1 MVKQSDR
8 TETKPEPKPQP
19 KSNGKKKPIELS
31 EDKILDTKFTLSVQ
45 TMVGRNGTT
54 KSLIGMWYT
63 LQGEIEEKTITKF
76 RKFVSKRNIHQDQR
90 VIIEQGLMNNIK
102 TK

>member
-1 MVKQSDR
+1 MNYCGFDDITNLNDAQSDR

-45 TMVGRNGTT
+45 TMVGAWNGTI
-54 KSLIGMWYT
+54 L
-63 LQGEIEEKTITKF
+63 
-76 RKFVSKRNIHQDQR
+76 
-90 VIIEQGLMNNIK
+90 
-102 TK
+102 